1 LINKAL
7 IYTLLIFVVL
17 TNAASGAAPRG
28 KIRWVDFR
36 QAQSQSR
43 QTGKAMVIYFY
54 SDNCPSCSEMEKTT
68 WQDARII
75 NALNTHYTPVKVNV
89 NKQRQIASLYKVYYL
104 PTTWF
109 IKPDGQPFGNR
120 PGYIPADLMLKIF
133 NHLRQ

>member
-1 LINKAL
+1 LIKKAL
-7 IYTLLIFVVL
+7 LHTLLFFVL
-17 TNAASGAAPRG
+17 MMNAAWGAAPQV
-28 KIRWVDFR
+28 KIRWMDFR
-36 QAQSQSR
+36 QAQAQSR

-75 NALNTHYTPVKVNV
+75 NALNTQYTPVKVDV
-89 NKQRQIASLYKVYYL
+89 NKQRRIASLYKVYYL

-120 PGYIPADLMLKIF
+120 PGYIPADLLLKIF
-133 NHLRQ
+133 KHLR